1 MAGRRPK
8 PIDNTLGHRTKA
20 EKESRK
26 EVENKLKSSDNQ
38 INRTPSHLSAEAKKV
53 YKWLVEQFKETG
65 ILCNLDKETI
75 AICADAISK
84 MRQAQFIIEEKGLII
99 EGNKNGITTL
109 IENPAIRIYEK
120 YEKIYARM
128 ITELGLSPSARSKM
142 ALTQSQAKEKEEDP
156 LLRILRGEDI
166 DDDVI

>member
-1 MAGRRPK
+1 M
-8 PIDNTLGHRTKA
+8 
-20 EKESRK
+20 RK
-26 EVENKLKSSDNQ
+26 NNIE
-38 INRTPSHLSAEAKKV
+38 PKKV
-53 YKWLVEQFKETG
+53 
-65 ILCNLDKETI
+65 
-75 AICADAISK
+75 
-84 MRQAQFIIEEKGLII
+84 RFIYPKYGEEANGLLI
-99 EGNKNGITTL
+99 EGSKNGITTL

-120 YEKIYARM
+120 YEKIYVRM